1 MRAGAL
7 EQPRAGRLDL
17 PAARELAMQQAGE
30 AHDGV
35 HIARANRGPL
45 FEHDLQQPLHGG
57 DLRVEM
63 GEHVGAERIGFHDRD
78 LDRIRAVTRIG
89 RWTRAR

>member
-1 MRAGAL
+1 
-7 EQPRAGRLDL
+7 
-17 PAARELAMQQAGE
+17 MQQAGE

-35 HIARANRGPL
+35 HVARANRGSL

-63 GEHVGAERIGFHDRD
+63 GEHVGAERIGIHDGGY
-78 LDRIRAVTRIG
+78 LGRIRAGKLGKGVVGAG
-89 RWTRAR
+89 RPAPRRGVGC